1 MQGIGK
7 RIQKIREAAGLKQ
20 ELLAEMV
27 DLSCNYLSA
36 IERDVKTPRLDT
48 FVRIINA
55 LNVSAD
61 EILMDVL
68 EVGTKTRCTQL
79 EEKMKHL
86 PAKERN
92 KILRVL
98 EVMIEEAGK

>member
-7 RIQKIREAAGLKQ
+7 RIQKSREAAGLKQ
-20 ELLAEMV
+20 EQLAEMV

-68 EVGTKTRCTQL
+68 
-79 EEKMKHL
+79 MKHL
-86 PAKERN
+86 PAKEKN

>member
-7 RIQKIREAAGLKQ
+7 RIQKSREAAGLKQ
-20 ELLAEMV
+20 EQLAEMV

-79 EEKMKHL
+79 EEKMKQQ
-86 PAKERN
+86 KNSIN
-92 KILRVL
+92 KSTFSIKWAFLVNN
-98 EVMIEEAGK
+98 